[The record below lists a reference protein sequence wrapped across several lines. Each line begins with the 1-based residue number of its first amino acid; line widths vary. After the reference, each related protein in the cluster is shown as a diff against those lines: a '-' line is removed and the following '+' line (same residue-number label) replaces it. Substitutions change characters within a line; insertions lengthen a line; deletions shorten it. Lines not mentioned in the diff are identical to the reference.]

1 MRKKIVCF
9 LSVLMTVWLLL
20 PQGAFAASFQIDF
33 DTACDAI
40 QLVNLDTGTVVYEK
54 NPDKHREP
62 ASTTKI
68 MTYIVV
74 YENVEDPENT
84 TVTISEKIRDEL
96 LGTGSSLS
104 GIQVGDVLTVSQLL
118 RCMMIPSGNDA
129 ALALADFVGGGDVQ
143 KFVDTMNEKAAELGC
158 TNTHFTNPHGLHDDE
173 HYTTARDLAVIT
185 QYAMMLPE
193 FMDITNTT
201 NIYYKPAGGPS
212 ADEKRLLVTTNR
224 LIHKTLDPQYYYQY
238 AQGIKTGSHDQAGY
252 CLVSTAKKNGLSY
265 LCVAL
270 GAPSVDENGN
280 RITAHGECSD
290 SINLYNWAFDNLGFR
305 TIADADDAVTEI
317 ELRFAWNKDTLLLV
331 PQESYTTIL
340 PDDISSSSIL
350 ATPDIP
356 EYIEAPV
363 KKGAVIGT
371 VTYSYADQT
380 LATLNLVAGESVE
393 RSELL
398 KSAST
403 VKDIVTSSWFLTI
416 VGIILFLLFVY
427 LILAL
432 IYNRKKK
439 KLRKVRKYKNM

>member
-1 MRKKIVCF
+1 MRKKIVCL
-9 LSVLMTVWLLL
+9 LSVLLTVWILL
-20 PQGAFAASFQIDF
+20 PRGAFAASFQIDF

-40 QLVNLDTGTVVYEK
+40 QLINLDTGTVVYEK

-143 KFVDTMNEKAAELGC
+143 KFVDMMNEKAAELGC
-158 TNTHFTNPHGLHDDE
+158 TDTHFMNPHGLHDDN
-173 HYTTARDLAVIT
+173 HYTTARDLAIIT

-201 NIYYKPAGGPS
+201 NIYYKPAGGPY
-212 ADEKRLLVTTNR
+212 AEEKRLLVTTNR

-270 GAPSVDENGN
+270 GAPSVDESGN
-280 RITAHGECSD
+280 RVTAHGECSD

-317 ELRFAWNKDTLLLV
+317 ELRYAWNKDTLLLV
-331 PQESYTTIL
+331 PQEGFTTIL

-356 EYIEAPV
+356 DYIEAPV
-363 KKGAVIGT
+363 KKGDVIGT
-371 VTYSYADQT
+371 VTYTYADQT

-403 VKDIVTSSWFLTI
+403 VKDIVTSTWFLAI
-416 VGIILFLLFVY
+416 VGVILVLLFLY

>member
-143 KFVDTMNEKAAELGC
+143 KFVDMMNEKAAELGC
-158 TNTHFTNPHGLHDDE
+158 TDTHFTNPHGLHDDE

-201 NIYYKPAGGPS
+201 NIYYKPAGGPA

-305 TIADADDAVTEI
+305 TIADADNAVTEI

-363 KKGAVIGT
+363 KKGDVIGT

>member
-143 KFVDTMNEKAAELGC
+143 KFVDMMNEKAAELGC
-158 TNTHFTNPHGLHDDE
+158 TDTHFTNPHGLHDDE

-201 NIYYKPAGGPS
+201 NIYYKPAGGPA

-224 LIHKTLDPQYYYQY
+224 LIHKTLDPQYHYQY

-363 KKGAVIGT
+363 KKGDVIGT

>member
-143 KFVDTMNEKAAELGC
+143 KFVDMMNEKAAELGC
-158 TNTHFTNPHGLHDDE
+158 TDTHFTNPHGLHDDE
-173 HYTTARDLAVIT
+173 HYTTARDLTVIT

-201 NIYYKPAGGPS
+201 NIYYKPAGGPA

-363 KKGAVIGT
+363 KKGDVIGT

>member
-143 KFVDTMNEKAAELGC
+143 KFVDMMNEKAAELGC
-158 TNTHFTNPHGLHDDE
+158 TDTHFTNPHGLHDDE

-201 NIYYKPAGGPS
+201 NIYYKPAGGS
-212 ADEKRLLVTTNR
+212 AADEKRLLVTTNR

-290 SINLYNWAFDNLGFR
+290 SINLYNWAFANLGFR

-363 KKGAVIGT
+363 KKGDVIGT

>member
-143 KFVDTMNEKAAELGC
+143 KFVDMMNEKAAELGC
-158 TNTHFTNPHGLHDDE
+158 TDTHFTNPHGLHDDE

-201 NIYYKPAGGPS
+201 NIYYKPAGGPA

-224 LIHKTLDPQYYYQY
+224 LIHKTLDLQYYYQY

-363 KKGAVIGT
+363 KKGDVIGT

>member
-143 KFVDTMNEKAAELGC
+143 KFVDMMNEKAAELGC
-158 TNTHFTNPHGLHDDE
+158 TDTHFTNPHGQHDDE

-201 NIYYKPAGGPS
+201 NIYYKPAGGPA

-363 KKGAVIGT
+363 KKGDVIGT

>member
-33 DTACDAI
+33 DTSCDTI

-143 KFVDTMNEKAAELGC
+143 KFVDMMNEKAAELGC
-158 TNTHFTNPHGLHDDE
+158 TDTHFTNPHGLHDDE

-201 NIYYKPAGGPS
+201 NIYYKPAGGPA

-356 EYIEAPV
+356 EYMEAPV
-363 KKGAVIGT
+363 KKGDVIGT

>member
-143 KFVDTMNEKAAELGC
+143 KFVDMMNEKAAELGC
-158 TNTHFTNPHGLHDDE
+158 TDTHFTNPHGLHDDE

-201 NIYYKPAGGPS
+201 NIYYKPAGGPA

-350 ATPDIP
+350 ATPDIH

-363 KKGAVIGT
+363 KKGDVIGT

>member
-1 MRKKIVCF
+1 
-9 LSVLMTVWLLL
+9 
-20 PQGAFAASFQIDF
+20 
-33 DTACDAI
+33 
-40 QLVNLDTGTVVYEK
+40 
-54 NPDKHREP
+54 
-62 ASTTKI
+62 
-68 MTYIVV
+68 
-74 YENVEDPENT
+74 
-84 TVTISEKIRDEL
+84 
-96 LGTGSSLS
+96 
-104 GIQVGDVLTVSQLL
+104 
-118 RCMMIPSGNDA
+118 
-129 ALALADFVGGGDVQ
+129 
-143 KFVDTMNEKAAELGC
+143 
-158 TNTHFTNPHGLHDDE
+158 
-173 HYTTARDLAVIT
+173 
-185 QYAMMLPE
+185 
-193 FMDITNTT
+193 MDITNTT
-201 NIYYKPAGGPS
+201 NIYYKPAGGPA

-363 KKGAVIGT
+363 KKGDVIGT

-427 LILAL
+427 VILAL

>member
-40 QLVNLDTGTVVYEK
+40 QLVNLDTGSVVYEK

-143 KFVDTMNEKAAELGC
+143 KFVDMMNEKAAELGC
-158 TNTHFTNPHGLHDDE
+158 TDTHFTNPHGLHDDE

-201 NIYYKPAGGPS
+201 NIYYKPAGGPA

-363 KKGAVIGT
+363 KKGDVIGT

>member
-9 LSVLMTVWLLL
+9 LSVLLTVWLLL

-143 KFVDTMNEKAAELGC
+143 KFVDMMNEKAAELGC

-201 NIYYKPAGGPS
+201 NIYYKPAGGPA

-363 KKGAVIGT
+363 KKGDVIGT

-427 LILAL
+427 VILAL

-439 KLRKVRKYKNM
+439 KLRKVKKYRRM

>member
-143 KFVDTMNEKAAELGC
+143 KFVDMMNEKAAELGC
-158 TNTHFTNPHGLHDDE
+158 TDTHFTNPHGLHDDE

-201 NIYYKPAGGPS
+201 NIYYKPAGGPA

-356 EYIEAPV
+356 EYMEAPV
-363 KKGAVIGT
+363 KKGDVIGT

-403 VKDIVTSSWFLTI
+403 VKDIVTSSWFLTF

>member
-143 KFVDTMNEKAAELGC
+143 KFVDMMNEKAAELGC
-158 TNTHFTNPHGLHDDE
+158 TDTHFTNPHGLHDDE

-201 NIYYKPAGGPS
+201 NIYYKPAGGPA

-280 RITAHGECSD
+280 RITAHGECSA
-290 SINLYNWAFDNLGFR
+290 SINLSNWAFDNLGFR

-363 KKGAVIGT
+363 KKGDVIGT

>member
-1 MRKKIVCF
+1 MKKKIACF
-9 LSVLMTVWLLL
+9 LSLALTFLLLL

-33 DTACDAI
+33 DTSCAALE
-40 QLVNLDTGTVVYEK
+40 LVNLDTGTIVYEK
-54 NPDKHREP
+54 NADERRAP

-74 YENVEDPENT
+74 YENVDNPDNT

-104 GIQVGDVLTVSQLL
+104 GIQVGDVLTVTQLL
-118 RCMMIPSGNDA
+118 HCMMIPSGNDA
-129 ALALADFVGGGDVQ
+129 ALALADYVGGGDVQ
-143 KFVDTMNEKAAELGC
+143 KFVDMMNEKAAELGC
-158 TNTHFTNPHGLHDDE
+158 TNTHFMNPHGLHDDN

-185 QYAMMLPE
+185 QYAMMLPN
-193 FMDITNTT
+193 FMDITDTT
-201 NIYYKPAGGPS
+201 NEYYYPAGGPYAS
-212 ADEKRLLVTTNR
+212 EKRLLVTTNR
-224 LIHKTLDPQYYYQY
+224 LIHKNLDPQYYYQY

-252 CLVSTAKKNGLSY
+252 CLVSTAQKGGLSY

-270 GAPSVDENGN
+270 GSPSVDESGN
-280 RITAHGECSD
+280 KISEHGECTD
-290 SINLYNWAFDNLGFR
+290 SINLYNWAFSSLGFR
-305 TIADADDAVTEI
+305 TIADSDDAVTEI

-331 PQESYTTIL
+331 PEESFTTIL

-356 EYIEAPV
+356 DYIEAPV
-363 KKGAVIGT
+363 KKGDVIGT

-380 LATLNLVAGESVE
+380 LATVNLVAGESVE

-403 VKDIVTSSWFLTI
+403 IKDVVTSTWFLVV
-416 VGIILFLLFVY
+416 VGIIVFLL
-427 LILAL
+427 LIYIVLAL
-432 IYNRKKK
+432 IYNRKRK
-439 KLRKVRKYKNM
+439 KLRKVKKYKNM

>member
-74 YENVEDPENT
+74 YENVENPENT

-143 KFVDTMNEKAAELGC
+143 KFVDMMNEKAAELGC
-158 TNTHFTNPHGLHDDE
+158 TDTHFTNPHGLHDDE

-201 NIYYKPAGGPS
+201 NIYYKPAGGPA

-363 KKGAVIGT
+363 KKGDVIGT